1 MSVCV
6 IDVFDTPWVSS
17 AADKHANT
25 IIVGWD
31 DTGRGACGIVQ
42 VPANRSLILEGPK
55 GDLAAFGVHSLTF
68 THTPGH
74 CRGHV
79 VYHHKPT
86 GYMLAGDFADVLRSA

>member
-1 MSVCV
+1 MDLGVDV
-6 IDVFDTPWVSS
+6 IERHVAP
-17 AADKHANT
+17 
-25 IIVGWD
+25 
-31 DTGRGACGIVQ
+31 Q

-55 GDLAAFGVHSLTF
+55 GDLAKFGVHSLSF

-86 GYMLAGDFADVLRSA
+86 GYMLAGDFADVLRSAY

>member
-1 MSVCV
+1 M

-25 IIVGWD
+25 IIVG
-31 DTGRGACGIVQ
+31 CGIVQ